1 MHAWVSI
8 NYSPHQTKTSK
19 ANTIP
24 TIKVSPTLYRMRTA
38 VHLPVLLCMLT
49 RSKGVAGFLPG
60 QHSYASLLRRRLAVI
75 QQQRTRSNAVPQ
87 RGGGGGGLKVN
98 IRIVGRKQSEPWIED
113 GCEMYETRMRA
124 NGVIVETTWHKD
136 NAALVKNVV
145 ADWDK
150 KVPVVLLDPLGK
162 SMTSE
167 MFAERFYRWIEDGGS
182 RLVLVIGGGK
192 NTPAK
197 GENRSTIPANEY
209 VSLFFT

>member
-1 MHAWVSI
+1 
-8 NYSPHQTKTSK
+8 
-19 ANTIP
+19 
-24 TIKVSPTLYRMRTA
+24 
-38 VHLPVLLCMLT
+38 MLT

-60 QHSYASLLRRRLAVI
+60 QHSYASFNFLLRRRLAVI
-75 QQQRTRSNAVPQ
+75 QQQQRTRSNAVS
-87 RGGGGGGLKVN
+87 RGGGGGGGSGLKVN
-98 IRIVGRKQSEPWIED
+98 IRIVGRKQREPWIED

-167 MFAERFYRWIEDGGS
+167 TFAERFYRWIEDGGS

-192 NTPAK
+192 CTPAK
-197 GENRSTIPANEY
+197 GKP
-209 VSLFFT
+209 